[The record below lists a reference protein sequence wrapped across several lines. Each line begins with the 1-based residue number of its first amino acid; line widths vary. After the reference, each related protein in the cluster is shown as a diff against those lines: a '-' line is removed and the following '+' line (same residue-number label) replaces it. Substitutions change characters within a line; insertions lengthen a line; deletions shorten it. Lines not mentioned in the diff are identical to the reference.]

1 MCLGAVGFSW
11 SLVGLI
17 FLVPFSF
24 SVVFY
29 CNWVVSRF
37 CGGWEECHETG
48 VNGMVGNTV
57 I

>member
-1 MCLGAVGFSW
+1 MLGSSW
-11 SLVGLI
+11 IFVVSCWI
-17 FLVPFSF
+17 DFLVPFSF

-37 CGGWEECHETG
+37 CAGWEECHETG